1 VNDFTTTPGDWGK
14 PFDMSALTK
23 AIEHMK
29 ATLPPAPTSP
39 FASLFSAKWP
49 LPLYTDPK
57 LPEDRMYLFT
67 SPLAGMSLLTHP
79 KHYALVSS
87 ITTDGIGGEELR
99 VGPFTAPSGKQ
110 WAVVMDRDTRRRY
123 VVDWPRADV
132 LPRRSA

>member
-23 AIEHMK
+23 AIEDMK
-29 ATLPPAPTSP
+29 ATLPPPPPSP

-49 LPLYTDPK
+49 IYTDPK

-79 KHYALVSS
+79 KHYVSVAS
-87 ITTDGIGGEELR
+87 ICVGGYGGEELR
-99 VGPFTAPSGKQ
+99 VGPFTTPSGSQ

-132 LPRRSA
+132 LPRRTA